1 MAVLTDQEAAA
12 EAAVAVAVQLAFAV
26 RYEGPTEVED
36 LIGEARAGCGL
47 EALVVALAAMVPED
61 RSPRELLRWL
71 EEKIAAQ
78 GCDPAL
84 DKSGPRVRSLH
95 GTRSRAEAGCGGA
108 ACQAA
113 RTAYY
118 ADRHRQQQQ
127 LERAADLDRLPEHL
141 EQAS

>member
-1 MAVLTDQEAAA
+1 MGLTDREEAA
-12 EAAVAVAVQLAFAV
+12 ETAVQVAVQLAYSV
-26 RYEGPTEVED
+26 RYDGPTEVED
-36 LIGEARAGCGL
+36 LIAEARAGCGL

-61 RSPRELLRWL
+61 RSPRQLLRWI

-84 DKSGPRVRSLH
+84 DKSGPRTKALH

-118 ADRHRQQQQ
+118 AERHRQRKQ
-127 LERAADLDRLPEHL
+127 LDAAAELDRLPEDL
-141 EQAS
+141 QVAS